1 MTLRVGING
10 FGRIGRNVMRAAKES
25 GADIDFVAVNDLGD
39 PETMAYLLKHDTVYG
54 PSPFEVTIGDGSIT
68 VDGDKMEFL
77 SIRNPAELPWADLG
91 ADVVLESTGIFKTRE
106 QAAMHLDAGASR
118 VIISA
123 PSPDAD
129 AMVVLGVNDKE
140 LDASHEI
147 VSNASCT
154 TNCFAPMVKVLDDAF
169 GVEQGLITTIHAYTG
184 TQNLVDAPHKDLRR
198 ARAAA
203 VNLIPTSTGAAKATG
218 RVLDH
223 LLGKLD
229 GMAMRV
235 PVPAG
240 SATDF
245 VGTLKQ
251 KVSVDDVNE
260 AFRVAAAGPL
270 SGIVAYSD
278 EPLVSSDIV
287 GRPES
292 CIYDSGMAMAMA
304 ADGASQMVKIIGWYD
319 NEWGYSNRMVELA
332 LKLGAL
338 TPDSA

>member
-10 FGRIGRNVMRAAKES
+10 FGRIGRNVLRAAKQY

-39 PETMAYLLKHDTVYG
+39 PETMAYLLKHDTVFG
-54 PSPFEVTIGDGSIT
+54 PAKFDVTIGDGDIT

-77 SIRNPAELPWADLG
+77 SIRNPAELPWRELG
-91 ADVVLESTGIFKTRE
+91 ADIVIESTGIFKTRA
-106 QAAMHLDAGASR
+106 QAALHLEAGAKKV
-118 VIISA
+118 VISS

-129 AMVVLGVNDKE
+129 AMVVLGVNDSE
-140 LDASHEI
+140 LSSDHVI

-154 TNCFAPMVKVLDDAF
+154 TNCFGPMVKVLDDAF
-169 GVEQGLITTIHAYTG
+169 GVDQGMITTIHAYTG
-184 TQNLVDAPHKDLRR
+184 TQNLIDAPHKDLRR

-203 VNLIPTSTGAAKATG
+203 ENLIPTSTGAAKATG
-218 RVLDH
+218 KVLPH

-229 GMAMRV
+229 GMAVRV
-235 PVPAG
+235 PLAAG

-245 VGTLKQ
+245 VGMLKTEA
-251 KVSVDDVNE
+251 SIDEINE
-260 AFRVAAAGPL
+260 AFRMAASGPMAGIL
-270 SGIVAYSD
+270 AFSD

-292 CIYDSGMAMAMA
+292 CIYDSGLTMAM
-304 ADGASQMVKIIGWYD
+304 GKMVKMIGWYD

-332 LKLGAL
+332 LKMGA
-338 TPDSA
+338 A

>member
-1 MTLRVGING
+1 MTLKVGING
-10 FGRIGRNVMRAAKES
+10 FGRIGRNVMRAAKQA
-25 GADIDFVAVNDLGD
+25 GANIDFVAINDLGD

-54 PSPFEVTIGDGSIT
+54 QAAFDVVVGDGDIT

-77 SIRNPAELPWADLG
+77 SIRNPAELPWGDLG
-91 ADVVLESTGIFKTRE
+91 ADIVIESTGIFKKRD
-106 QAAMHLDAGASR
+106 QAAMHLDAGANK
-118 VIISA
+118 VIISS
-123 PSPDAD
+123 PSGDAD
-129 AMVVLGVNDKE
+129 AMVVLGVNDHE
-140 LDASHEI
+140 LTSDQLI

-169 GVEQGLITTIHAYTG
+169 GVDQGMITTIHAYTG
-184 TQNLVDAPHKDLRR
+184 TQNLIDAPHKDLRR

-203 VNLIPTSTGAAKATG
+203 VNVIPTSTGAAKATG
-218 RVLDH
+218 LVLDH

-245 VGTLKQ
+245 VGMLNTD
-251 KVSVDDVNE
+251 VSVDDINE
-260 AFRVAAAGPL
+260 AFRLAAAGPL
-270 SGIVAYSD
+270 AGILAFSD

-292 CIYDSGMAMAMA
+292 CVFDSGMTMTM
-304 ADGASQMVKIIGWYD
+304 GKMVKIIGWYD

-332 LKLGAL
+332 LKMGAL
-338 TPDSA
+338 

>member
-1 MTLRVGING
+1 MTIRVGING
-10 FGRIGRNVMRAAKES
+10 FGRIGRNVMRAAKRR

-39 PETMAYLLKHDTVYG
+39 PETMGHLLKYDTVYG
-54 PSPFEVTIGDGSIT
+54 NAPFSVELVDGAFI
-68 VDGDKMEFL
+68 VDGDRMEFL
-77 SIRNPAELPWADLG
+77 SERDPSKLPWSDLG
-91 ADVVLESTGIFKTRE
+91 VDVVLEATGVFKKRE
-106 QAAMHLDAGASR
+106 QAAMHLEAGASK

-123 PSPDAD
+123 PSGDAD
-129 AMVVLGVNDKE
+129 AMVVIGVNDDA
-140 LDASHEI
+140 LDPDNDVV

-169 GVEQGLITTIHAYTG
+169 GVERGLITTIHAYTG

-198 ARAAA
+198 SRAGA

-218 RVLDH
+218 VVLEH

-245 VGTLKQ
+245 VGNLSR
-251 KVSVDDVNE
+251 SVTIDEINE
-260 AFRVAAAGPL
+260 AFHAAADGPMA
-270 SGIVAYSD
+270 GILAVNTD
-278 EPLVSSDIV
+278 PIVSSDIV

-292 CIYDSGMAMAMA
+292 CVLDAPLT
-304 ADGASQMVKIIGWYD
+304 MVMGGDLIKIVGWYD
-319 NEWGYSNRMVELA
+319 NEWGYSNRMVDLA
-332 LKLGAL
+332 LKLGGA
-338 TPDSA
+338 A

>member
-1 MTLRVGING
+1 MTLKVAING
-10 FGRIGRNVMRAAKES
+10 FGRIGRNIMRAAKQT

-39 PETMAYLLKHDTVYG
+39 PETMAYLLKHDSVFG
-54 PSPFEVTIGDGSIT
+54 HSPFDVTVGDGDIT
-68 VDGDKMEFL
+68 VDGNKMQFL
-77 SIRNPAELPWADLG
+77 SVRNPAELPWSDLG
-91 ADVVLESTGIFKTRE
+91 VDLVIESTGIFKKRD
-106 QAAMHLDAGASR
+106 QAAMHIEAGASK

-123 PSPDAD
+123 PSTDAD
-129 AMVVLGVNDKE
+129 AMVVLGVNDDQ
-140 LDASHEI
+140 LTADDVV

-154 TNCFAPMVKVLDDAF
+154 TNCFTPMVKVLDDAF

-218 RVLDH
+218 QVLTH

-235 PVPAG
+235 PVAAG

-245 VGTLKQ
+245 VGLLKTD
-251 KVSVDDVNE
+251 VTVDEVNE
-260 AFRVAAAGPL
+260 AFRTAAAGPME
-270 SGIVAYSD
+270 GIMAYSD
-278 EPLVSSDIV
+278 APIVSTDTI

-292 CIYDSGMAMAMA
+292 CIYDSGMAMAMPA
-304 ADGASQMVKIIGWYD
+304 PGGQTMLKAIGWYD

-332 LKLGAL
+332 VKMGAL
-338 TPDSA
+338 

>member
-1 MTLRVGING
+1 VTLKVAING
-10 FGRIGRNVMRAAKES
+10 FGRIGRNVMRSAKQM

-39 PETMAYLLKHDTVYG
+39 PETMAYLLKHDTVFG
-54 PSPFEVTIGDGSIT
+54 MAPFDVTIGDGDIT

-77 SIRNPAELPWADLG
+77 SVRNPAELPWADLG
-91 ADVVLESTGIFKTRE
+91 ADVVIESTGIFKKRE
-106 QAAMHLDAGASR
+106 QAAMHLEAGANK

-123 PSPDAD
+123 PSGDAD
-129 AMVVLGVNDKE
+129 AMVVLGVNDSE
-140 LDASHEI
+140 LSADDVV

-218 RVLDH
+218 QVLTH

-229 GMAMRV
+229 GMAVRV

-245 VGTLKQ
+245 VGLLKAE
-251 KVSVDDVNE
+251 VSADDVNE
-260 AFRVAAAGPL
+260 AFRMAAAGPMD
-270 SGIVAYSD
+270 GIVAFSD
-278 EPLVSSDIV
+278 APLVSSDIV

-292 CIYDSGMAMAMA
+292 CIFDSGMTMAMPA
-304 ADGASQMVKIIGWYD
+304 PGGHTMLKAIGWYD
-319 NEWGYSNRMVELA
+319 NEWGYSNRMVDLA
-332 LKLGAL
+332 LKMGA
-338 TPDSA
+338 A

>member
-1 MTLRVGING
+1 MTLKVAING
-10 FGRIGRNVMRAAKES
+10 FGRIGRNVMRAAKQM

-39 PETMAYLLKHDTVYG
+39 PETMAYLLKHDTVFG
-54 PSPFEVTIGDGSIT
+54 MAPFDVTIGDGDIT

-77 SIRNPAELPWADLG
+77 SVRNPAELPWADLG
-91 ADVVLESTGIFKTRE
+91 ADVVIESTGIFKKRE
-106 QAAMHLDAGASR
+106 QAAMHLEAGANK

-123 PSPDAD
+123 PSGDAD
-129 AMVVLGVNDKE
+129 AMVVLGVNDSE
-140 LDASHEI
+140 LSADDVV

-218 RVLDH
+218 QVLTH

-229 GMAMRV
+229 GMAVRV

-245 VGTLKQ
+245 VGLLKAE
-251 KVSVDDVNE
+251 VSADDVNE
-260 AFRVAAAGPL
+260 AFRMAAAGPMD
-270 SGIVAYSD
+270 GIVAFSD
-278 EPLVSSDIV
+278 APLVSSDIV

-292 CIYDSGMAMAMA
+292 CIFDSGMTMAMPA
-304 ADGASQMVKIIGWYD
+304 PGGHTMLKAIGWYD
-319 NEWGYSNRMVELA
+319 NEWGYSNRMVDLA
-332 LKLGAL
+332 LKMGA
-338 TPDSA
+338 A

>member
-1 MTLRVGING
+1 VTLKVGING
-10 FGRIGRNVMRAAKES
+10 FGRIGRNVMRAAKQA

-39 PETMAYLLKHDTVYG
+39 PETMAYLLKHDTVFG
-54 PSPFEVTIGDGSIT
+54 TAPFDIDIAPGEIT
-68 VDGDKMEFL
+68 VDGDRMDFL
-77 SIRNPAELPWADLG
+77 SIRNPAELPWDDLG
-91 ADVVLESTGIFKTRE
+91 ADVVLECTGIFKKRE
-106 QAAMHLDAGASR
+106 QAAMHLDAGAKK
-118 VIISA
+118 VVISA
-123 PSPDAD
+123 PSSDAD
-129 AMVVLGVNDKE
+129 AMVVIGVNDSE
-140 LDASHEI
+140 LDPETDVI

-245 VGTLKQ
+245 VGTLKT
-251 KVSVDDVNE
+251 SVTADEVHN
-260 AFRVAAAGPL
+260 AFRMAATGPM
-270 SGIVAYSD
+270 SGIVAFSD

-287 GRPES
+287 GRSES
-292 CIYDSGMAMAMA
+292 CIYDSGMTMVMNE
-304 ADGASQMVKIIGWYD
+304 GSTGSMVKVIGWYD

-332 LKLGAL
+332 LKLGA
-338 TPDSA
+338 A

>member
-10 FGRIGRNVMRAAKES
+10 FGRIGRCVMRAAKVR

-39 PETMAYLLKHDTVYG
+39 PETMAHLLKYDTVFG
-54 PSPFEVTIGDGSIT
+54 KAEFDVQTGDGEIT
-68 VDGDKMEFL
+68 VDGDRMEFL
-77 SIRNPAELPWADLG
+77 SERDPAKLPWADLE
-91 ADVVLESTGIFKTRE
+91 ADVVLESTGVFKKRD
-106 QAAMHLDAGASR
+106 QAAMHLDAGAR
-118 VIISA
+118 KVIISA
-123 PSPDAD
+123 PSADAD
-129 AMVVLGVNDKE
+129 AMVVMGVNDHA
-140 LDASHEI
+140 LDADNDVV

-169 GVEQGLITTIHAYTG
+169 GVERGLITTIHAYTG
-184 TQNLVDAPHKDLRR
+184 TQNIVDAPHKDLRR
-198 ARAAA
+198 ARAGA

-218 RVLDH
+218 QVLEH

-245 VGTLKQ
+245 VGNLKTETT
-251 KVSVDDVNE
+251 VDEINE
-260 AFRVAAAGPL
+260 AFRAAADGPMV
-270 SGIVAYSD
+270 GVVAYSE

-292 CIYDSGMAMAMA
+292 CVFDAPLT
-304 ADGASQMVKIIGWYD
+304 MVMGGDLIKIVGWYD
-319 NEWGYSNRMVELA
+319 NEWGYSNRMVDLA
-332 LKLGAL
+332 LRLGGQ
-338 TPDSA
+338 

>member
-1 MTLRVGING
+1 VTLKVGING
-10 FGRIGRNVMRAAKES
+10 FGRIGRNVMRAAKQA
-25 GADIDFVAVNDLGD
+25 GADIDFVAVNDLAD
-39 PETMAYLLKHDTVYG
+39 PETMAYLLKHDTVLG
-54 PSPFEVTIGDGSIT
+54 AAPFDVAVGDGEIT

-77 SIRNPAELPWADLG
+77 SIRNPAELPWSDLG
-91 ADVVLESTGIFKTRE
+91 ADIVIESTGIFKKRD
-106 QAAMHLDAGASR
+106 QAAMHLDAGAKK

-123 PSPDAD
+123 PSGDAD
-129 AMVVLGVNDKE
+129 AMVVMGVNDSE
-140 LDASHEI
+140 LSADDVI

-169 GVEQGLITTIHAYTG
+169 GVEQGMITTIHAYTG
-184 TQNLVDAPHKDLRR
+184 TQNLVDAPHKDFRR

-218 RVLDH
+218 QVLEH

-229 GMAMRV
+229 GMAVRV

-245 VGTLKQ
+245 VGILNSE
-251 KVSVDDVNE
+251 VSINQVND
-260 AFRVAAAGPL
+260 AFRMAASGPMTGVVAF
-270 SGIVAYSD
+270 SD

-292 CIYDSGMAMAMA
+292 CIYDSGMTMVMPIA
-304 ADGASQMVKIIGWYD
+304 AGGTMVKLIGWYD
-319 NEWGYSNRMVELA
+319 NEWGYSSRMVELA
-332 LKLGAL
+332 QKLASL
-338 TPDSA
+338 

>member
-1 MTLRVGING
+1 MSLKVGING
-10 FGRIGRNVMRAAKES
+10 FGRIGRNVMRAAKQS

-39 PETMAYLLKHDTVYG
+39 PETMAYLLKHDTVFG
-54 PSPFEVTIGDGSIT
+54 MAPFDVTVGDGDIT

-91 ADVVLESTGIFKTRE
+91 CDVVLESTGVFKKRD
-106 QAAMHLDAGASR
+106 QAAMHLEAGAKK

-123 PSPDAD
+123 PSPDPD
-129 AMVVLGVNDKE
+129 AMVVIGVND
-140 LDASHEI
+140 DALTGEEQI

-184 TQNLVDAPHKDLRR
+184 TQNLVDAPHKDFRR

-218 RVLDH
+218 RVLEH

-229 GMAMRV
+229 GMAVRV

-245 VGTLKQ
+245 VGLIKAD
-251 KVSVDDVNE
+251 VSVDDINE

-270 SGIVAYSD
+270 HGVVAYSD
-278 EPLVSSDIV
+278 APLVSSDIV
-287 GRPES
+287 GRSES
-292 CIYDSGMAMAMA
+292 CIYDSGMAMAMPA
-304 ADGASQMVKIIGWYD
+304 PGGMTMVKALGWYD
-319 NEWGYSNRMVELA
+319 NEWGYSSRMVDLA
-332 LKLGAL
+332 LKLGA
-338 TPDSA
+338 A

>member
-1 MTLRVGING
+1 VT
-10 FGRIGRNVMRAAKES
+10 
-25 GADIDFVAVNDLGD
+25 VNDLGD

-54 PSPFEVTIGDGSIT
+54 MAPFEVTIGDGEIT
-68 VDGDKMEFL
+68 VDGDRMEFL
-77 SIRNPAELPWADLG
+77 SVRNPAELPWDELG
-91 ADVVLESTGIFKTRE
+91 ADLVIESTGIFKTRE
-106 QAAMHLDAGASR
+106 QAAMHLEAGANK
-118 VIISA
+118 VVISA

-129 AMVVLGVNDKE
+129 AMIVLGVNDSE
-140 LDASHEI
+140 LAQDDII

-198 ARAAA
+198 ARAGA

-218 RVLDH
+218 RVLEH

-245 VGTLKQ
+245 VGLVKAQVTA
-251 KVSVDDVNE
+251 DEVNQ
-260 AFRVAAAGPL
+260 AFQTAAAGPMQDVL
-270 SGIVAYSD
+270 AYS
-278 EPLVSSDIV
+278 EAPLVSSDIV
-287 GRPES
+287 ARPES
-292 CIYDSGMAMAMA
+292 CILDSGMTMAMPA
-304 ADGASQMVKIIGWYD
+304 PAGNTMVKIIGWYD
-319 NEWGYSNRMVELA
+319 NEWGYSNRMVDLA
-332 LKLGAL
+332 LKMGAK
-338 TPDSA
+338 

>member
-1 MTLRVGING
+1 MTLKVGING
-10 FGRIGRNVMRAAKES
+10 FGRIGRNVMRAAKQA

-39 PETMAYLLKHDTVYG
+39 PETMAYLLTHDTVFG
-54 PSPFEVTIGDGSIT
+54 PAPFDVTIGDGDIT

-77 SIRNPAELPWADLG
+77 SIQNPAALPWGDLG
-91 ADVVLESTGIFKTRE
+91 VDIVIESTGIFKTRN
-106 QAAMHLDAGASR
+106 QAAMHLAAGAKK

-123 PSPDAD
+123 PSNDAD
-129 AMVVLGVNDKE
+129 AMVVLGVNDGE
-140 LDASHEI
+140 LSTDDVI

-169 GVEQGLITTIHAYTG
+169 GVEQGMITTIHAYTG
-184 TQNLVDAPHKDLRR
+184 TQNLVDAPHKDFRR
-198 ARAAA
+198 ARAGA

-218 RVLDH
+218 KVLQH
-223 LLGKLD
+223 LMGKLD

-245 VGTLKQ
+245 VGLLQ
-251 KVSVDDVNE
+251 AEASIDQIND
-260 AFRVAAAGPL
+260 AFRMAAAGSM
-270 SGIVAYSD
+270 SGIVAFSD

-292 CIYDSGMAMAMA
+292 CIYDSGMTLAIPTA
-304 ADGASQMVKIIGWYD
+304 AGGTMIKIIGWYD
-319 NEWGYSNRMVELA
+319 NEWGYANRMVDLA
-332 LKLGAL
+332 LKMGA
-338 TPDSA
+338 S

>member
-1 MTLRVGING
+1 MALRVGING
-10 FGRIGRNVMRAAKES
+10 FGRIGRTVMRAAKTV

-54 PSPFEVTIGDGSIT
+54 PAPFEVAIGDGDIT
-68 VDGDKMEFL
+68 VDGDRMEFL
-77 SIRNPAELPWADLG
+77 SIRNPAELPWGDLG
-91 ADVVLESTGIFKTRE
+91 ADVVIESTGIFKTRE
-106 QAAMHLDAGASR
+106 QAAMHLEAGAKKA
-118 VIISA
+118 IISA

-129 AMVVLGVNDKE
+129 AMVVLGVNDHE
-140 LDASHEI
+140 LTDDAVI

-198 ARAAA
+198 ARAGA

-229 GMAMRV
+229 GMAVRV

-245 VGTLKQ
+245 VGLLKRD
-251 KVSVDDVNE
+251 VSIDEINE
-260 AFRVAAAGPL
+260 AFRVAAAGPMA
-270 SGIVAYSD
+270 GIVAFSD

-292 CIYDSGMAMAMA
+292 CIFDSGMTMAM
-304 ADGASQMVKIIGWYD
+304 GRMIKTIGWYD
-319 NEWGYSNRMVELA
+319 NEWGYSNRMVDLA
-332 LKLGAL
+332 LKMGA
-338 TPDSA
+338 A

>member
-1 MTLRVGING
+1 
-10 FGRIGRNVMRAAKES
+10 MRAAKQAN
-25 GADIDFVAVNDLGD
+25 ADIDFVAVNDLGN
-39 PETMAYLLKHDTVYG
+39 PETMAYLLQHDTVFG
-54 PSPFEVTIGDGSIT
+54 PAPFDVTIGDGEIT

-91 ADVVLESTGIFKTRE
+91 CDVVLESTGIFKKRD
-106 QAAMHLDAGASR
+106 QAAMHLDAGAKK

-129 AMVVLGVNDKE
+129 AMVVLGVNDSE
-140 LDASHEI
+140 LTGDEQI

-154 TNCFAPMVKVLDDAF
+154 TNCFAPMVKILDDEF

-198 ARAAA
+198 ARAGA

-218 RVLDH
+218 RVLPH

-229 GMAMRV
+229 GMAVRV

-245 VGTLKQ
+245 VGLIRAEA
-251 KVSVDDVNE
+251 SVEQVNE
-260 AFRVAAAGPL
+260 AFRVAATGPL
-270 SGIVAYSD
+270 QDIVAYSD
-278 EPLVSSDIV
+278 APLVSSDIV

-292 CIYDSGMAMAMA
+292 CIYDSGMAMAMPA
-304 ADGASQMVKIIGWYD
+304 PGGMTMVKIIGWYD
-319 NEWGYSNRMVELA
+319 NEWGYSSRMVDLA
-332 LKLGAL
+332 LKLGA
-338 TPDSA
+338 A

>member
-1 MTLRVGING
+1 VTLKVGING
-10 FGRIGRNVMRAAKES
+10 FGRIGRNVMRAAKQA

-54 PSPFEVTIGDGSIT
+54 QAPFDIIVGDGDIT
-68 VDGDKMEFL
+68 VDGDQMEFL
-77 SIRNPAELPWADLG
+77 SIRNPVDLPWADLG
-91 ADVVLESTGIFKTRE
+91 ADIVIESTGIFKSRE
-106 QAAMHLDAGASR
+106 QAAMHLEAGANK

-123 PSPDAD
+123 PSSDAD
-129 AMVVLGVNDKE
+129 AMVVLGVNDGE
-140 LDASHEI
+140 LSADDVI

-169 GVEQGLITTIHAYTG
+169 GVERGLITTIHAYTG

-198 ARAAA
+198 ARAGA

-218 RVLDH
+218 VVLEH

-229 GMAMRV
+229 GMAVRV

-245 VGTLKQ
+245 VGLLNAR
-251 KVSVDDVNE
+251 VSVDDVNE
-260 AFRVAAAGPL
+260 AFRVAAAGSL
-270 SGIVAYSD
+270 ANIVGYSD

-287 GRPES
+287 GRSES
-292 CIYDSGMAMAMA
+292 CIFDSGMTMAMGTDA
-304 ADGASQMVKIIGWYD
+304 GGTMIKIIGWYD
-319 NEWGYSNRMVELA
+319 NEWGYSNRMVDLA
-332 LKLGAL
+332 LRMA
-338 TPDSA
+338 AV

>member
-1 MTLRVGING
+1 MTLKVGING
-10 FGRIGRNVMRAAKES
+10 FGRIGRNVMRAAKQA

-54 PSPFEVTIGDGSIT
+54 QAPFDIIVGDGDIT
-68 VDGDKMEFL
+68 VDGDQMEFL
-77 SIRNPAELPWADLG
+77 SIRNPVDLPWADLG
-91 ADVVLESTGIFKTRE
+91 ADIVIESTGIFKSRE
-106 QAAMHLDAGASR
+106 QAAMHLEAGANK

-123 PSPDAD
+123 PSSDAD
-129 AMVVLGVNDKE
+129 AMVVLGVNDGE
-140 LDASHEI
+140 LSADDVI

-169 GVEQGLITTIHAYTG
+169 GVERGLITTIHAYTG

-198 ARAAA
+198 ARAGA

-218 RVLDH
+218 VVLEH

-229 GMAMRV
+229 GMAVRV

-245 VGTLKQ
+245 VGLLNAR
-251 KVSVDDVNE
+251 VSVDDVNE
-260 AFRVAAAGPL
+260 AFRVAAAGSL
-270 SGIVAYSD
+270 ANIVGYSD

-287 GRPES
+287 GRSES
-292 CIYDSGMAMAMA
+292 CIFDSGMTMAMGTDA
-304 ADGASQMVKIIGWYD
+304 GGTMIKIIGWYD
-319 NEWGYSNRMVELA
+319 NEWGYSNRMVDLA
-332 LKLGAL
+332 LRMA
-338 TPDSA
+338 AV

>member
-1 MTLRVGING
+1 V
-10 FGRIGRNVMRAAKES
+10 V
-25 GADIDFVAVNDLGD
+25 V
-39 PETMAYLLKHDTVYG
+39 
-54 PSPFEVTIGDGSIT
+54 GDGEIT

-77 SIRNPAELPWADLG
+77 SIRNPAELPWSDLG
-91 ADVVLESTGIFKTRE
+91 ADIVIESTGIFKKRD
-106 QAAMHLDAGASR
+106 QAAMHLDAGAKK

-123 PSPDAD
+123 PSGDAD
-129 AMVVLGVNDKE
+129 AMVVMGVNDSE
-140 LDASHEI
+140 LSADDVV

-169 GVEQGLITTIHAYTG
+169 GVEQGMITTIHAYTG
-184 TQNLVDAPHKDLRR
+184 TQNLVDAPHKDFRR

-218 RVLDH
+218 QVLEH

-229 GMAMRV
+229 GMAVRV

-245 VGTLKQ
+245 VGILNSE
-251 KVSVDDVNE
+251 VSINQIND
-260 AFRVAAAGPL
+260 AFRMAASGPMAGVVAF
-270 SGIVAYSD
+270 SD

-292 CIYDSGMAMAMA
+292 CIYDSGMTMVMPIA
-304 ADGASQMVKIIGWYD
+304 AGGTMVKLIGWYD
-319 NEWGYSNRMVELA
+319 NEWGYSSRMVDLA
-332 LKLGAL
+332 QKLASL
-338 TPDSA
+338 

>member
-1 MTLRVGING
+1 VSLKVGING
-10 FGRIGRNVMRAAKES
+10 FGRIGRNVMRAAKQS

-39 PETMAYLLKHDTVYG
+39 PETMAYLLKHDTVFG
-54 PSPFEVTIGDGSIT
+54 MAPFDVTVGDGDIT

-91 ADVVLESTGIFKTRE
+91 CDVVLESTGVFKKRD
-106 QAAMHLDAGASR
+106 QAAMHLEAGAKK

-123 PSPDAD
+123 PSPDPD
-129 AMVVLGVNDKE
+129 AMVVIGVND
-140 LDASHEI
+140 DALTGEEQI

-184 TQNLVDAPHKDLRR
+184 TQNLVDAPHKDFRR

-218 RVLDH
+218 RVLEH

-229 GMAMRV
+229 GMAVRV

-245 VGTLKQ
+245 VGLIKAD
-251 KVSVDDVNE
+251 VSVDDINE

-270 SGIVAYSD
+270 HGVVAYSD
-278 EPLVSSDIV
+278 APLVSSDIV
-287 GRPES
+287 GRSES
-292 CIYDSGMAMAMA
+292 CIYDSGMAMAMPA
-304 ADGASQMVKIIGWYD
+304 PGGMTMVKALGWYD
-319 NEWGYSNRMVELA
+319 NEWGYSSRMVDLA
-332 LKLGAL
+332 LKLGA
-338 TPDSA
+338 A

>member
-1 MTLRVGING
+1 MSLKVGING
-10 FGRIGRNVMRAAKES
+10 FGRIGRNVMRAAKQS

-39 PETMAYLLKHDTVYG
+39 PETMAYLLKHDTVFG
-54 PSPFEVTIGDGSIT
+54 MAPFDVTVGDGDIT

-91 ADVVLESTGIFKTRE
+91 CDVVLESTGVFKKRD
-106 QAAMHLDAGASR
+106 QAAMHLEAGAKK

-123 PSPDAD
+123 PSPDPD
-129 AMVVLGVNDKE
+129 AMVVIGVND
-140 LDASHEI
+140 DALTGEEQI

-184 TQNLVDAPHKDLRR
+184 TQNLVDAPHKDFRR

-218 RVLDH
+218 RVLEH

-229 GMAMRV
+229 GMAVRV

-245 VGTLKQ
+245 VGLIKAD
-251 KVSVDDVNE
+251 VSVDEINE

-270 SGIVAYSD
+270 QGVVAYSD
-278 EPLVSSDIV
+278 APLVSSDIV
-287 GRPES
+287 GRSES
-292 CIYDSGMAMAMA
+292 CIYDSGMAMAMPA
-304 ADGASQMVKIIGWYD
+304 PGGMTMVKALGWYD
-319 NEWGYSNRMVELA
+319 NEWGYSSRMVELA
-332 LKLGAL
+332 LKLGA
-338 TPDSA
+338 A

>member
-1 MTLRVGING
+1 MTLKVGING
-10 FGRIGRNVMRAAKES
+10 FGRIGRNVMRAAKQQ

-54 PSPFEVTIGDGSIT
+54 HMPFEVEIGDHEIT
-68 VDGDKMEFL
+68 VDGDRMEFL
-77 SIRNPAELPWADLG
+77 SVRNPAELPWGDLG
-91 ADVVLESTGIFKTRE
+91 CDVVLESTGIFKKRE
-106 QAAMHLDAGASR
+106 QAAMHLEAGAKK

-129 AMVVLGVNDKE
+129 AMIVIGVNDHE
-140 LDASHEI
+140 LGADDVI

-169 GVEQGLITTIHAYTG
+169 GVDQGMITTIHAYTG

-203 VNLIPTSTGAAKATG
+203 VNVIPTSTGAAKATG

-245 VGTLKQ
+245 VGMLKSEA
-251 KVSVDDVNE
+251 SVDEINE

-270 SGIVAYSD
+270 NGIVAYSED
-278 EPLVSSDIV
+278 PLVSADIV
-287 GRPES
+287 ARPES
-292 CIYDSGMAMAMA
+292 CIYDSGMTMAM
-304 ADGASQMVKIIGWYD
+304 GKMVKIIGWYD
-319 NEWGYSNRMVELA
+319 NEWGYSNRMVDLA
-332 LKLGAL
+332 VKLGAQ
-338 TPDSA
+338 